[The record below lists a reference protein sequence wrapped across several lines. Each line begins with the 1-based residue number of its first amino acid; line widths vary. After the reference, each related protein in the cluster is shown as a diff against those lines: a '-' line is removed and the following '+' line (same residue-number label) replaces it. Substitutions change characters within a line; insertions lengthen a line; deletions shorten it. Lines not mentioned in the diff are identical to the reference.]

1 MSYIDILVLNLD
13 QFQSLLRMNHSIQC
27 NHIEPHKDL
36 FIYVNYASTNET
48 GPTFKCCQVFI
59 LCITLATNLLVSSA
73 SFFIVL
79 EKIISKIT
87 LFTDS
92 GWPKRF
98 LKKNHTKIRT
108 FSEQFRRIRTLKKI
122 RTNRTFKKNVTIKKH
137 IKIQLFMCEG
147 LNFFSRRSHFIAICT
162 LTHIYTVNQDDNKR
176 RNK

>member
-1 MSYIDILVLNLD
+1 
-13 QFQSLLRMNHSIQC
+13 MNRSIQC

-36 FIYVNYASTNET
+36 FIHVNYTSTNET
-48 GPTFKCCQVFI
+48 GPTFKCCYVFI

-98 LKKNHTKIRT
+98 MKNSIQKSVHFQNNSVQSVHFLGENPYNLYIFLKNSVQSACI
-108 FSEQFRRIRTLKKI
+108 
-122 RTNRTFKKNVTIKKH
+122 
-137 IKIQLFMCEG
+137 
-147 LNFFSRRSHFIAICT
+147 
-162 LTHIYTVNQDDNKR
+162 
-176 RNK
+176 